1 MDGPAPSRGGV
12 TRAAGLIEPRL
23 YRQLQFRVTN
33 QVCSVIIGLEKFEPS
48 ESSSTVTRCQ
58 RELVPEQLEF
68 EVSLRHRH
76 TDRGLRATSTSPC
89 QPDCLGVTLGLQVF
103 NSTVTVPPAGGPE
116 LPGQVAELEWS
127 TEPASAPESMKGR
140 HGPPAPSRA
149 QSLNGSPFRCRPGR
163 STRVPTNDCRPGSS
177 PGAVPGPIAAAAAA
191 AAVRAGKHSRLRC
204 RGDVRRGL
212 WVWGA
217 RSPGRRVAQQL
228 IRGHK
233 SSRSR
238 AGRMPWRAQTRPA
251 GHAWRPGGRGP
262 ERGSRAPSPQPA
274 TRESSRRLRR
284 GPGRSAGRP
293 ACTVGSPG
301 MLRRGAGRA
310 LPADAVC
317 PRRWGACP
325 PRAGRRNAACAGGGC
340 CLRTRARR
348 VLCRSRVATAA
359 WRVDGTMG
367 SGLAPA
373 WAGPSLELKERARCN
388 SQERRGTCSKSSP
401 IDEKHA
407 GFAGE
412 EGCMYN
418 VESNR

>member
-1 MDGPAPSRGGV
+1 
-12 TRAAGLIEPRL
+12 
-23 YRQLQFRVTN
+23 
-33 QVCSVIIGLEKFEPS
+33 
-48 ESSSTVTRCQ
+48 
-58 RELVPEQLEF
+58 
-68 EVSLRHRH
+68 
-76 TDRGLRATSTSPC
+76 
-89 QPDCLGVTLGLQVF
+89 
-103 NSTVTVPPAGGPE
+103 
-116 LPGQVAELEWS
+116 
-127 TEPASAPESMKGR
+127 MKGR

-163 STRVPTNDCRPGSS
+163 STRVPTNDCRPGSG
-177 PGAVPGPIAAAAAA
+177 PGAVPGH
-191 AAVRAGKHSRLRC
+191 RRRRRRRRRRLRY

-217 RSPGRRVAQQL
+217 RTRSPGRRVAQQL

-238 AGRMPWRAQTRPA
+238 AGPTPWRAQTRPV
-251 GHAWRPGGRGP
+251 GHAWRPGGRDP

-284 GPGRSAGRP
+284 GPGISAGRP
-293 ACTVGSPG
+293 ACTVVSPG
-301 MLRRGAGRA
+301 MLRRGGGGA

-367 SGLAPA
+367 SGLAAA
-373 WAGPSLELKERARCN
+373 WAGPSLALKERVRCD
-388 SQERRGTCSKSSP
+388 SHERRGTCWKWSP
-401 IDEKHA
+401 IDEKHT

-418 VESNR
+418 VESN